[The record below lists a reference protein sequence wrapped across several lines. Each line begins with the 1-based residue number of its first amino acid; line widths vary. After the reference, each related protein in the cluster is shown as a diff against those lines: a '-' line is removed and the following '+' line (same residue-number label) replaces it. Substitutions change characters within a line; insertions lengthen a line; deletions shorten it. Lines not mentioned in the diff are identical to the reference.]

1 MAKQTIKPQSPM
13 YNGDAYILPLTT
25 ADQVIKSNGQ
35 KLEVNGNIDADTLGG
50 KSSLAYISKEE
61 INEKMPFRFGIDE
74 NGNYGYIKDGADT
87 VTPF

>member
-1 MAKQTIKPQSPM
+1 MAKQSIKPQSPM

-50 KSSLAYISKEE
+50 KSSLAYVSKEE
-61 INEKMPFRFGIDE
+61 MNEKKVGEIR
-74 NGNYGYIKDGADT
+74 NYI
-87 VTPF
+87 VW